1 MSSNKLSLNGDEFS
15 LLRNLRNLTLANNVN
30 LNGAHGELL
39 RAPYL
44 EALNLSNCGLDDLSG
59 DSFAG
64 LTKLKSLDLR
74 NNSFTLTAGILKPL
88 EELSSLQVSSVDK
101 DSIRGICK
109 DLKGIDLISLP
120 EYDVSCYQIA
130 SDSSFENS
138 IVYST
143 AATTVAYEDG
153 DHGECC
159 IRNDPL
165 RTKLVKRFSTCRR
178 LPCGRC

>member
-30 LNGAHGELL
+30 LNAAHGELL

-44 EALNLSNCGLDDLSG
+44 EALNLSNCGLDNLNG

-64 LTKLKSLDLR
+64 LKKLQSLDLR

-88 EELSSLQVSSVDK
+88 EELSSLQVSSIDK

-120 EYDVSCYQIA
+120 EYDVSCFQIA

-143 AATTVAYEDG
+143 AATTVAYEDL
-153 DHGECC
+153 DHGECW
-159 IRNDPL
+159 IGHFRL
-165 RTKLVKRFSTCRR
+165 RTKLMRRVLTRRR
-178 LPCGRC
+178 LLRGRC